1 MPYDLVVWK
10 CSRKEWRANFTFV
23 FEPIK
28 KMRGWILVAS
38 KTKKRVELGDPKVT
52 MLEKETD

>member
-1 MPYDLVVWK
+1 
-10 CSRKEWRANFTFV
+10 
-23 FEPIK
+23 
-28 KMRGWILVAS
+28 MRGWMVVSS